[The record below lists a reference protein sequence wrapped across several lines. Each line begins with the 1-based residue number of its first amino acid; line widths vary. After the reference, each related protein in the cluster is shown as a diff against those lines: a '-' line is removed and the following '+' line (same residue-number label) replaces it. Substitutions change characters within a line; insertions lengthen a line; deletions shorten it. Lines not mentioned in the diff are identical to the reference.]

1 MKYSILIYIALV
13 LSTLTFI
20 QSANCQLTELNNLDQ
35 NITLFAENVTIAELL
50 KEIGKKTEIKFSYNP
65 KNIHANRRVNID
77 VNVEPVREVLAK
89 IFEGEFDFKM
99 RGNYVIIVPH
109 EEAKNLSNNHKE
121 TSVSGFVIDD
131 ETEDGI
137 NDVSIFTSSGTSTLS
152 DEIGAFSI
160 KLKKED
166 KSIFQLRKKGF
177 KSIYFENTNGS
188 KSKINIK
195 MSPIKRLA
203 IHVERPEVKTA
214 PIVSSKPNVHMK
226 TIFPINKSLKTHQEN
241 ISDSLIRPVSISLYP
256 GLSTHGNLS
265 GNMEFNFA
273 LNFVGYNR
281 GINGLEL
288 GALANINR
296 ENIKGAT
303 LAGLGSYVGGNVEG
317 FQSSGIFNVVEGN
330 VNGVQMAGISNATI
344 GNVEGA
350 QFAGISNHT
359 QKNFNGLQMSGI
371 YNQADT
377 IVGSQFGGIMNLS
390 ESTNGLQAAGI
401 LNITS
406 KSDGLQM
413 AGILNMASEV
423 DGAQIAGILNIGGNV
438 KGSQIGL
445 FNVADSISGIPIGLF
460 SFVKKNGY
468 MKVGL
473 YTDELFPVNLSF
485 RTGVK
490 HFHNIIFAGADTD
503 ITTNENSFYTFGY
516 GVGSTLDLT
525 KLFAIDLDVTG
536 QYITKQKFTNTESIL
551 LKGYLGLE
559 VNISKSISF
568 TGGATF
574 NAYYFD
580 SELLGDED
588 FNGLR
593 DSYLFDTAAD
603 NDDIVWRGWI
613 GFRGGVR
620 YAL

>member
-1 MKYSILIYIALV
+1 MNNSILIYIAFV
-13 LSTLTFI
+13 LSILACT
-20 QSANCQLTELNNLDQ
+20 QSANCQSKQLNNLDQ
-35 NITLFAENVTIAELL
+35 NITISAENVTIAELL
-50 KEIGKKTEIKFSYNP
+50 TEIGKKAEIKFSYNP

-77 VNVEPVREVLAK
+77 ATVEPVREVLSK
-89 IFEGEFDFKM
+89 IFEGKFDFKM
-99 RGNYVIIVPH
+99 RGNYVIIVPY
-109 EEAKNLSNNHKE
+109 EKAEIIGNNHANTK
-121 TSVSGFVIDD
+121 VSGFVIDE

-137 NDVSIFTSSGTSTLS
+137 DDVSIFTSSGTSTLS

-160 KLKKED
+160 KLNKED
-166 KSIFQLRKKGF
+166 KSVFQLRKKGF
-177 KSIYFENTNGS
+177 KSIYFENTSGS

-203 IHVERPEVKTA
+203 IYVERPTVKA
-214 PIVSSKPNVHMK
+214 ASIVSTNSNVHLK
-226 TIFPINKSLKTHQEN
+226 TIFPINKSLKAHQEN
-241 ISDSLIRPVSISLYP
+241 ISDSLTRPVSISLYP
-256 GLSTHGNLS
+256 GLSTYHNLS
-265 GNMEFNFA
+265 GNIEFNFA

-288 GALANINR
+288 GALSNINK
-296 ENIKGAT
+296 ENVRGAT
-303 LAGLGSYVGGNVEG
+303 LAGLSSYVGGNVKG
-317 FQSSGIFNVVEGN
+317 FQSSGIFNVVGGN

-401 LNITS
+401 LNVTS
-406 KSDGLQM
+406 KLEGLQL
-413 AGILNMASEV
+413 AGIVNMSSEV

-445 FNVADSISGIPIGLF
+445 FNVADSISGLPIGLF
-460 SFVKKNGY
+460 SFVKKDGY

-473 YTDELFPVNLSF
+473 YTDELFPVNLMF

-490 HFHNIIFAGADTD
+490 KFHNIIFAGADTD
-503 ITTNENSFYTFGY
+503 IINNENSFYTFGY
-516 GVGSTLDLT
+516 GVGSTFDLT
-525 KLFAIDLDVTG
+525 KLFAIDFDVTG
-536 QYITKQKFTNTESIL
+536 QYITKQVFTNTESIL
-551 LKGYLGLE
+551 LKPYLGLE
-559 VNISKSISF
+559 LNISKSISF
-568 TGGATF
+568 AGGATF

-580 SELLGDED
+580 QALLADED

-593 DSYLFDTAAD
+593 SSYLFDDITD
-603 NDDIVWRGWI
+603 NGNNVWRGWI
-613 GFRGGVR
+613 GFRGGIR
-620 YAL
+620 YSL